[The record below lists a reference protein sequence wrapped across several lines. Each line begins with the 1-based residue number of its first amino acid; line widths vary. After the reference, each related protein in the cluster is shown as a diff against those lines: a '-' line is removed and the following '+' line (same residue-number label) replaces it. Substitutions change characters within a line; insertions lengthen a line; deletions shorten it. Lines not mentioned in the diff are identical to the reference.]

1 MSKKHLLL
9 LALIIPLFGFGQDKF
24 TISGNVRDAKTG
36 EDLIGATVFI
46 ESIGRGTMTNLYGF
60 YSFTLEPGTYDVK
73 FGYIGFNYEYKTVVL
88 DGDVKLDI
96 ELTPSNIELEEAT
109 VEAKKPEL
117 QNVESVEMSKV
128 TMQMESIKKIPAF
141 LGEVDVIKAIQLLP
155 GVQTVGEG
163 GSGFYVRGGAVDQN
177 LILLDESPVYNASH
191 LLGFFSVFNSDA
203 IKDLQLYKGGI
214 PARYGG
220 RLSSVLDIRMK
231 DGNKKEF
238 GGTGG
243 IGTISS
249 RLTLEGPIVKDKG
262 SFLVSGR
269 RTYADAF
276 LRLSS
281 DEGLRNTKLYFYD
294 LNLKANYVLGDNDR
308 IYLSGYFGRDV
319 TGFSDLFRIEWGNTT
334 GTLRWNHIFNNK
346 LFSNVTL
353 AYSDFD
359 YLLASSQDDLG
370 FRWDSSIRDL
380 TLKSDYNYFLN
391 PSNQIRFGVSVTR
404 HEMDPG
410 HIRATSD
417 DGLLNE
423 LRQPVNTHLESG
435 VYISNEQN
443 FTDQFTAIYG
453 LRLSMFNNVGGTY
466 YNFDDAFNT
475 IDSTV
480 YSNGD
485 IHNTYIGLEPRL
497 GLNYQINESSSVK
510 ASYNRMYQYLHLAS
524 NSTASSPLDIWFA
537 SSPNVKPQRADQ
549 WAIGYFRNFRDNS
562 IEASAE
568 IYYKDMNNS
577 IDFKDNA
584 QLLLNDELEGELR
597 FGDARAYGL
606 ELFFRKQ
613 TGRLTGMVGYTLAR
627 TERLIPEINDG
638 WYPTKYDKTHDISVV
653 ASYELSKRVS
663 LGATFVYGTG
673 AAVTFPTGRFEYY
686 GTVVPV
692 YGDRNSNRM
701 PAYHRMDVGCTVKG
715 KERPDRKWEGE
726 WVFSIYNV
734 YFRKNAY
741 QIEFRQDENDPTRTE
756 AVKTYLLP
764 ILPSFTYNFK
774 F

>member
-73 FGYIGFNYEYKTVVL
+73 FGYIVFNYEYKSVVL

>member
-404 HEMDPG
+404 HEMDHW

-597 FGDARAYGL
+597 FGDAR
-606 ELFFRKQ
+606 
-613 TGRLTGMVGYTLAR
+613 V
-627 TERLIPEINDG
+627 
-638 WYPTKYDKTHDISVV
+638 
-653 ASYELSKRVS
+653 
-663 LGATFVYGTG
+663 
-673 AAVTFPTGRFEYY
+673 
-686 GTVVPV
+686 
-692 YGDRNSNRM
+692 
-701 PAYHRMDVGCTVKG
+701 
-715 KERPDRKWEGE
+715 
-726 WVFSIYNV
+726 
-734 YFRKNAY
+734 
-741 QIEFRQDENDPTRTE
+741 
-756 AVKTYLLP
+756 
-764 ILPSFTYNFK
+764 
-774 F
+774 

>member
-1 MSKKHLLL
+1 HLLL
-9 LALIIPLFGFGQDKF
+9 LALIIPLFGFGQDKL

-60 YSFTLEPGTYDVK
+60 YSFTLDPGTYDVK
-73 FGYIGFNYEYKTVVL
+73 YGYIGYNYEYKTVVL

-96 ELTPSNIELEEAT
+96 ELTPSNIELDEAT

-276 LRLSS
+276 LRLSN

-334 GTLRWNHIFNNK
+334 GTLRWNHIYNNK

-370 FRWDSSIRDL
+370 FRWDSSIKDL

-391 PSNQIRFGVSVTR
+391 PSNQIRFGLSVTR
-404 HEMDPG
+404 HQMDPG
-410 HIRATSD
+410 HIRSTSD

-435 VYISNEQN
+435 VYVSNEQN

-453 LRLSMFNNVGGTY
+453 VRISMFNNVGGTY

-480 YSNGD
+480 FSDGE

-497 GLNYQINESSSVK
+497 GLNYQINERSSLK

-549 WAIGYFRNFRDNS
+549 WAIGYFRNFLDNS

-568 IYYKDMNNS
+568 VYYKNMTNS

-638 WYPTKYDKTHDISVV
+638 WYPTKYDKTHDVSVV

-701 PAYHRMDVGCTVKG
+701 PAYHRMDVGCTIKG
-715 KERPDRKWEGE
+715 KEKADRKWEGE